1 MKTAFFRKKT
11 VSLRIY
17 LTFNNKKIILKK
29 NNNIPQKKRIY
40 LTLSKTGKKITY
52 LELI

>member
-29 NNNIPQKKRIY
+29 NNIPQKKRIY